1 MDGSRSLS
9 DVRCTQVRSIGNGWD
24 CVHFC
29 RPLGPNDSLGFVPL
43 LYIGGIAHDR
53 GSRHVS
59 CYTCLAHDSIHGMT
73 VFTSKVLYTPL
84 RRIENAIVSVESGT
98 IVSIASRN
106 ASEAAPNQ
114 PVTEFAECAI
124 VPGFFDVHMHGGLGC
139 DVMRGTAGEMKE
151 MEIFLARHG
160 VTSYFPTT
168 VTASLDV
175 TLTAL
180 ERLAGAIE
188 NAEKNSSG
196 RARPLGIHLEGPFL
210 SHVRRGVHP
219 PGDLIPPSVGVFDK
233 LWQAARGH
241 VRMMTIAPELDGA
254 EEVIA
259 EASRREVCVSLGHSD
274 ADLEQTRRGV
284 KAGARHATHTF
295 NAMRPLDHRRPGILG
310 EVLTNQHV
318 SADVIADGIHVDPT
332 VIDLLFRAKGIGNF
346 VLITDAISAT
356 GMPDGRYQLGTL
368 EVELKD
374 GRCLRDGNLAGSAL
388 TMDRAVRNVMKFA
401 GLDLQQAV
409 RAASAN
415 PAKVAGMPKKGTIE
429 PGADADFVVLTLG
442 GEVRATIVKGVVVQ

>member
-1 MDGSRSLS
+1 M
-9 DVRCTQVRSIGNGWD
+9 
-24 CVHFC
+24 
-29 RPLGPNDSLGFVPL
+29 
-43 LYIGGIAHDR
+43 
-53 GSRHVS
+53 
-59 CYTCLAHDSIHGMT
+59 
-73 VFTSKVLYTPL
+73 VFTSKVLYTPIQ
-84 RRIENAIVSVESGT
+84 RIDNAVMSVENGT
-98 IVSIASRN
+98 IVSVASRN
-106 ASEAAPNQ
+106 DSEAAPNQ
-114 PVTEFAECAI
+114 PLTEFSDCAI

-139 DVMRGTAGEMKE
+139 DVMRGTASEMKE
-151 MEIFLARHG
+151 METFLARHG

-175 TLTAL
+175 ILTAL

-188 NAEKNSSG
+188 SAEKNSSG

-210 SHVRRGVHP
+210 SHARRGVHP

-233 LWQAARGH
+233 FWQASRGH
-241 VRMMTIAPELDGA
+241 VRIMTIAPELDGA

-274 ADLEQTRRGV
+274 AGLEQTRRGV

-295 NAMRPLDHRRPGILG
+295 NAMRPLDHRKPGILG
-310 EVLTNQHV
+310 EVLTNRRL

-332 VIDLLFRAKGIGNF
+332 VIDLLFRAKGIENF

-356 GMPDGRYQLGTL
+356 GMPDGRYLLGTL

-409 RAASAN
+409 RAATAN
-415 PAKVAGMPKKGTIE
+415 PANVVGMPKKGTIE
-429 PGADADFVVLTLG
+429 PGADADFVVLTPS